1 GQPDAPASAAG
12 QPEAP
17 ASATGQ
23 PGEPA
28 SAAGLPTAGVQSP
41 PGAQGQTNGDGK
53 VLLGVEHLQV
63 YFPIR
68 SGVVVDRQIGQVHAV
83 DDVSFDLLE
92 GETLGVVGESGCGKT
107 TLIRALVRLIEPTAG
122 SVSFD
127 GDDITKLGRKQ
138 MEPIRREMQ
147 MVFQDPQGALT
158 PRKRIGQILATPL
171 RIRGVARN
179 QIQNETGSLLDRVGL
194 PKDVVNRFPHEFSGG
209 QRQRIGIARALAP
222 GADLIIC
229 DEAVSALDVSVK
241 AQIINLLG
249 DLQAELG
256 LALLFIS
263 HDLAIVEHL
272 THRVAVMYLGK
283 IVEIADRGTLFAKS
297 HHPYNR
303 ALLSA

>member
-138 MEPIRREMQ
+138 MEPIRRQMQ
-147 MVFQDPQGALT
+147 MVFQDTQASLN
-158 PRKRIGQILATPL
+158 PRNRIGQILATPL

-179 QIQNETGSLLDRVGL
+179 QIQNETGSLLDRGGL
-194 PKDVVNRFPHEFSGG
+194 PRGGANRVPHEFSGG
-209 QRQRIGIARALAP
+209 QRQRIGIARALAVSP
-222 GADLIIC
+222 KLVLL
-229 DEAVSALDVSVK
+229 DEPVSALDVSIQ
-241 AQIINLLG
+241 AQVINLLD
-249 DLQAELG
+249 DLQDEFQLC
-256 LALLFIS
+256 
-263 HDLAIVEHL
+263 
-272 THRVAVMYLGK
+272 
-283 IVEIADRGTLFAKS
+283 
-297 HHPYNR
+297 
-303 ALLSA
+303 